1 MTGSSD
7 LWQELPGGALTTDL
21 EGRITRVN
29 AALAGWMGRPAEDLI
44 GSPFV
49 SLLDTG
55 SRLFY
60 ETRHLPVLRLSGS
73 VGEVVLT
80 LTDGLPVLVNARVV
94 GHQMYV
100 LIVDASQRVGY
111 ERDLLAARRTAEV
124 AATRLQILQAAATT
138 FAASLTDTA
147 IAEALVDACREA
159 FAASAVAVH
168 LRRRGALTLVAGED
182 PLPAE
187 VIEYLYTSTE
197 PVVVSEL
204 AGLPPTVVHAMRAA
218 RIEALTSVPML
229 ENGAVVGVLICFY
242 GRARARDQAALELQS
257 ALVRQAENVLG
268 RIQLATELE
277 HRAFHDELTGLA
289 NRALLNEVLEF
300 EVETVRRGGGP
311 LALVFLDLDGFKEIN
326 DESGHAAGDVVLR
339 ATAERLREAVRA
351 SDTIGRFGGD
361 EFVIVLRRTDTAEAS
376 EIAERVRA
384 AVARPIEGPD
394 HPYRVQ
400 ASIGVAVH
408 TADTTAVTADQLV
421 IIADGAMYTSKA
433 AGKDTVTVV
442 RA

>member
-1 MTGSSD
+1 MTGASE
-7 LWQELPGGALTTDL
+7 LWETLPGGALTTDL
-21 EGRITRVN
+21 DGRITRAN
-29 AALAGWMGRPAEDLI
+29 AAIAAWSGRPADELV

-73 VGEVVLT
+73 IAEVVLT
-80 LTDGLPVLVNARVV
+80 LVGGLPVLVNARVV
-94 GHQMYV
+94 GEELHILV
-100 LIVDASQRVGY
+100 VDASQRVGY
-111 ERDLLAARRTAEV
+111 ERELLAARRTAEV
-124 AATRLQILQAAATT
+124 AASRLQILQAAATT
-138 FAASLTDTA
+138 FAASLTAAA

-168 LRRRGALTLVAGED
+168 LLHRGRLELVAGED
-182 PLPAE
+182 PLPVE
-187 VIEYLYTSTE
+187 VVEYLYASTE
-197 PVVVSEL
+197 PVVVAEL
-204 AGLPPTVVHAMRAA
+204 AGLPPSLVHAMRAA
-218 RIEALTSVPML
+218 RIESLASVPML
-229 ENGAVVGVLICFY
+229 EDGAVVGVLICFY

-257 ALVRQAENVLG
+257 ALARQAENVLG

-277 HRAFHDELTGLA
+277 YRAFHDELTGLA

-339 ATAERLREAVRA
+339 AVAERLRGAVRA
-351 SDTIGRFGGD
+351 TDTIGRFGGD
-361 EFVIVLRRTDTAEAS
+361 EFVIVLRRTDGAEAA
-376 EIAERVRA
+376 EIAERAREA
-384 AVARPIEGPD
+384 IARPIEGAD
-394 HPYRVQ
+394 HPLQVH

-408 TADTTAVTADQLV
+408 EAASAPITADQLV
-421 IIADGAMYTSKA
+421 IIADGAMYASKA

-442 RA
+442 GA